1 MIGSLLMMTM
11 SVLGLYAINRGPAMC
26 PASPPTYTPT
36 FSFTPAPAPGPRA
49 VAVAVAVAAATA
61 ASNMTCGWLLDYSA
75 SASTKQMPVVKL
87 QHKTMQTA
95 TKGAI
100 VLSYIIVVLRLTY
113 LNLP

>member
-1 MIGSLLMMTM
+1 
-11 SVLGLYAINRGPAMC
+11 MC

-36 FSFTPAPAPGPRA
+36 FSFTPAPAPGPTA
-49 VAVAVAVAAATA
+49 VAVATA
-61 ASNMTCGWLLDYSA
+61 ASNMTCGWLLDYSVKDIA
-75 SASTKQMPVVKL
+75 KVSAKDKP
-87 QHKTMQTA
+87 KTMQTA

>member
-1 MIGSLLMMTM
+1 
-11 SVLGLYAINRGPAMC
+11 MC

-36 FSFTPAPAPGPRA
+36 FSFTPVPAPGPR
-49 VAVAVAVAAATA
+49 AVAAATA

-75 SASTKQMPVVKL
+75 SASSKQLPVVK
-87 QHKTMQTA
+87 HKTMQTA

-100 VLSYIIVVLRLTY
+100 VLSYIIIVLRLTY

>member
-1 MIGSLLMMTM
+1 MIGSLLMTTM

-36 FSFTPAPAPGPRA
+36 FSFTPAPAPGPT
-49 VAVAVAVAAATA
+49 AVAVAVAAAS
-61 ASNMTCGWLLDYSA
+61 SNMTCGWLLDYSP
-75 SASTKQMPVVKL
+75 KQLPVVK
-87 QHKTMQTA
+87 HKTMQTA
-95 TKGAI
+95 TKSAI

>member
-1 MIGSLLMMTM
+1 MIGSLLMTTM

-49 VAVAVAVAAATA
+49 VAVAVATA
-61 ASNMTCGWLLDYSA
+61 ASNMTCGWLLDYSDKA
-75 SASTKQMPVVKL
+75 KDIAKDIAKVSAKQLP
-87 QHKTMQTA
+87 KTMQTA